1 LKNRVGGNIT
11 GPFPWR
17 RASGYDCG
25 MAEAQK
31 RFPWWLIVCAA
42 VLVPLAA
49 VIAFVERVFLA
60 NPHND
65 RQPGVQARRQERDA
79 ALHYYAERE
88 RERLWTS
95 ILSDARYGV
104 DRASDTR
111 TAAARRHVPL
121 LIRIES
127 HPDYKRIL
135 RETGPERTRKEL
147 IDRLKEE
154 RVLMECLLG
163 NRRSE
168 LQGDESQ
175 WLAVVRDVLS
185 ELTAGES

>member
-1 LKNRVGGNIT
+1 
-11 GPFPWR
+11 
-17 RASGYDCG
+17 
-25 MAEAQK
+25 MAEEKK
-31 RFPWWLIVCAA
+31 RFPSWLLAGA
-42 VLVPLAA
+42 VVLAILA
-49 VIAFVERVFLA
+49 VALAFVERAFLA

-65 RQPGVQARRQERDA
+65 RQPGVPGLGQVRDA
-79 ALHYYAERE
+79 ALRFYAERE
-88 RERLWTS
+88 RERMWTS

-104 DRASDTR
+104 DRAGGTR
-111 TAAARRHVPL
+111 AAAVRRRYVPL
-121 LIRIES
+121 LIRVES

-135 RETGPERTRKEL
+135 RETGPKRTRKEL

-154 RVLMECLLG
+154 CVLMECLLG
-163 NRRSE
+163 NPRSE